1 LHVVPLIDLL
11 CTSPILYS
19 PLRSSS
25 ANHAVHQGEPHVSDK
40 VSQIDCRPRLDVCS
54 FHLPMCSNISS
65 MYSISA
71 PILLIFF
78 LDRWRCVS
86 FFWHTLVSPFPSLV
100 CRVHAVR
107 CSHVYLCLRRPLLH
121 PPATQGNCR
130 RVGGAGRR
138 HAAVPAHVWLA
149 AATPTQRQPGQPGRL
164 RGLEGV
170 MGSP

>member
-1 LHVVPLIDLL
+1 M
-11 CTSPILYS
+11 
-19 PLRSSS
+19 
-25 ANHAVHQGEPHVSDK
+25 SDK

-107 CSHVYLCLRRPLLH
+107 CSHVYLCPPPFNTH
-121 PPATQGNCR
+121 PPRREIVGAWVALGVVTLLYPPTLGWLRPHRHSDNPGNR
-130 RVGGAGRR
+130 GGFG
-138 HAAVPAHVWLA
+138 
-149 AATPTQRQPGQPGRL
+149 
-164 RGLEGV
+164 GLKE
-170 MGSP
+170 